1 MASLLS
7 SLPGA
12 MLMGLKAAVGK
23 KLVFFKQI
31 LTNHIF
37 SDSSFQEINKMLK
50 LI

>member
-12 MLMGLKAAVGK
+12 MLMDLKAAVGK
-23 KLVFFKQI
+23 ILVVFKKFF
-31 LTNHIF
+31 TNHI
-37 SDSSFQEINKMLK
+37 SMGSSFQEINKMLK